1 MGSFPIEGVD
11 APPFLSDLIF
21 GKALTPLAYRYGV
34 RVQREGNE
42 NIQVH
47 RCGGNGEAGFEFGR
61 ISLLREIKV
70 QDYIIPAS
78 GKPFSGYVGKCL
90 LLRYK

>member
-1 MGSFPIEGVD
+1 MGREPFGGWMGSFPIEGVD

-42 NIQVH
+42 NILV
-47 RCGGNGEAGFEFGR
+47 RRYGENEEAESEFETRSF
-61 ISLLREIKV
+61 LQEI
-70 QDYIIPAS
+70 
-78 GKPFSGYVGKCL
+78 
-90 LLRYK
+90 